1 MARFTEK
8 MLQCKVA
15 SAILAGAIALGVSL
29 QSPVNAAAGELSSK
43 DRAALFTRYRQ
54 LIDAENTHNINLV
67 RPFVWS
73 SPSMLFVAKTKT
85 AAEGN
90 WAGFWGTQ
98 VVLDHLSELYAGP
111 FHISP
116 DYSREKVVAI
126 TNDVAETYVPV
137 CITVGYAGQTAVP
150 KPFLMI
156 LEWVRTPAGWRLATD
171 IALPIPA
178 PPTASRS

>member
-29 QSPVNAAAGELSSK
+29 QSPVNAAGGELSSK

-90 WAGFWGTQ
+90 WGAFG
-98 VVLDHLSELYAGP
+98 ELKSSSI
-111 FHISP
+111 ISA
-116 DYSREKVVAI
+116 SS
-126 TNDVAETYVPV
+126 T
-137 CITVGYAGQTAVP
+137 
-150 KPFLMI
+150 L
-156 LEWVRTPAGWRLATD
+156 VRSTLVRIIRARKWLR
-171 IALPIPA
+171 
-178 PPTASRS
+178 